1 MLLDILVIVCVVYSF
16 LYLAVTTAVALGSVR
31 IGGSEEPDELPR
43 VSVVVCARN
52 EEAAIGECMESLA
65 AQDYPQDR
73 LEIICVDDESE
84 DGTREILDGIEEKYP
99 FVKILST
106 ENVPRDIP
114 GKQRPL
120 SYGIDHATGEFV
132 CVTDADC
139 THSRGW
145 IKAHIAAYNDK
156 VGMAGSITTVG
167 RMYKGL
173 FARLQA
179 SELSSKLAVAMGA
192 AGLGR
197 PVTLMGNNLSFRK
210 EAYDA
215 FGGLKKIKPHIVED
229 MAMMN
234 AIVER
239 TDYKIGWVGHPDGV
253 VSTKPETTFNDLL
266 NQRQRWITELTRLS
280 INGKVLMTVEILMAT
295 TFFVS
300 LFLIPWNPAPA
311 IISGMIWLSG
321 YIFILSAAPGARFMD
336 YLMIPGFILFQ
347 LTYSIPLGYRMLL
360 GNKTVVWKG
369 RVYHK

>member
-1 MLLDILVIVCVVYSF
+1 MVLDILVIVCVAYSF
-16 LYLAVTTAVALGSVR
+16 LYLAITTAVALGSVR

-52 EEAAIGECMESLA
+52 EEAIIGDCMNSLVT
-65 AQDYPQDR
+65 QEYPHDR

-84 DGTREILDGIEEKYP
+84 DGTRGIFEEFASRYP
-99 FVKILST
+99 FVRVLST

-120 SYGIDHATGEFV
+120 SHGIEQATGDFV

-139 THSRGW
+139 THSSGW
-145 IKAHIAAYNDK
+145 IKAHVAAYNEK

-167 RMYKGL
+167 RRYKGL

-210 EAYDA
+210 TAYDS

-239 TDYKIGWVGHPDGV
+239 TQYKIGWVGHPDGV
-253 VSTKPETTFNDLL
+253 VSTKPEMTFHDLL

-280 INGKVLMTVEILMAT
+280 INGKVLMAVEIMMAT
-295 TFFVS
+295 TFFLS
-300 LFLIPWNPAPA
+300 LVLIPWNPAPA
-311 IISGMIWLSG
+311 VVSGMIWLSG
-321 YIFILSAAPGARFMD
+321 YIFILSAAPGARFTD
-336 YLMIPGFILFQ
+336 YVMIPGFILFQ
-347 LTYSIPLGYRMLL
+347 LAYSIPLSLRILL
-360 GNKTVVWKG
+360 GKRTIVWKG